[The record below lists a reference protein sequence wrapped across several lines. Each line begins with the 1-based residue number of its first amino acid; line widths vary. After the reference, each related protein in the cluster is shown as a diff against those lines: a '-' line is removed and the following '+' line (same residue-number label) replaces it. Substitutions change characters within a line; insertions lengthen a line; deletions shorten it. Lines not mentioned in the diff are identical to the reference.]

1 MLYIK
6 LLFSCIIMSKD
17 FQKILILWLISIV
30 ISSLALYSFR
40 DIKFKNTK
48 KMLEENQKE
57 QEILQEYQNLLSDPN
72 EITQPEIQKNL
83 AKTWDLT
90 IILPSF
96 FWNAGFD
103 KIVQELN
110 NKEIKINFE
119 YIESISK
126 YRKDILSGL
135 KIDIVYLLPTNRIKG
150 MELEIISIN
159 ENPKVYFHSIFN
171 NLLWI
176 NDNTIIPYSIDP
188 AITLRKNGIN
198 IWNNRESLLT
208 FSAIWVQNKV
218 HSMPILWGIG
228 KNDIRFLERWEEP
241 FVNYFDI
248 LFLNLE
254 QIKENHNVAELKNML
269 DVEKLSLDYSYNF
282 AKLKLL
288 YESISK
294 KNENCKTFPAIC
306 LMSYNFWDIKFWFL
320 SDLDILEKYFTNN
333 KNSFEISNFNNT
345 ITSYPVK
352 WRVFVVPKW
361 SEKINLA
368 NEFFKEYL
376 KEWVNGNENLWWNT
390 LSAITNIYDIQK
402 QEGKYKEILINEN
415 KFRLMYE
422 NINLQEEFVKD
433 SKNINLL
440 KWDYNPELYLKK

>member
-1 MLYIK
+1 
-6 LLFSCIIMSKD
+6 
-17 FQKILILWLISIV
+17 
-30 ISSLALYSFR
+30 
-40 DIKFKNTK
+40 
-48 KMLEENQKE
+48 
-57 QEILQEYQNLLSDPN
+57 
-72 EITQPEIQKNL
+72 
-83 AKTWDLT
+83 
-90 IILPSF
+90 
-96 FWNAGFD
+96 
-103 KIVQELN
+103 
-110 NKEIKINFE
+110 
-119 YIESISK
+119 
-126 YRKDILSGL
+126 
-135 KIDIVYLLPTNRIKG
+135 
-150 MELEIISIN
+150 
-159 ENPKVYFHSIFN
+159 
-171 NLLWI
+171 
-176 NDNTIIPYSIDP
+176 
-188 AITLRKNGIN
+188 
-198 IWNNRESLLT
+198 
-208 FSAIWVQNKV
+208 
-218 HSMPILWGIG
+218 MPILWGIG

-288 YESISK
+288 YESIGK

-402 QEGKYKEILINEN
+402 QEDKYKEILINEN

-440 KWDYNPELYLKK
+440 KWDYNQSFIWKSKKARPSHYYKEHFYRNTERLLCPGLPEWTSGIYPQ